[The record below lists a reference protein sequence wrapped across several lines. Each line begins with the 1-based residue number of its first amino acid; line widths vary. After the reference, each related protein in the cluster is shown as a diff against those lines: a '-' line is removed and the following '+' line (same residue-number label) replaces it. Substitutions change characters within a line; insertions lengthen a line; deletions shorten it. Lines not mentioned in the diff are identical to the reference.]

1 MTNVY
6 ALSDY
11 IVTITG
17 IPTGILLDADAN
29 SYSIGGSGQNG
40 YEGSFL
46 DSIRVTRSSDT
57 YSTEGDATGS
67 WVHNKSL
74 NRTGS
79 VTININQISTD
90 VIILSTICKAF
101 ENTKD
106 KRFRKGMKVTVSPS
120 YNPNLVVAEAYDCF
134 VGKQEDQDL
143 GSSATTQSWT
153 LTAGRVEIYPN
164 AIEQL
169 KNE

>member
-11 IVTITG
+11 IITITG
-17 IPTGILLDADAN
+17 IPSGVLL
-29 SYSIGGSGQNG
+29 SGETQYSIGGSGQNG

-46 DSIRVTRSSDT
+46 DSISLTRRNDT
-57 YSTEGDATGS
+57 FSTEGDATGS

-101 ENTKD
+101 ENTTD
-106 KRFRKGMKVTVSPS
+106 KAFRKGMRISVSPS

-134 VGKQEDQDL
+134 VAKQEDQIL
-143 GSSATTQSWT
+143 GS
-153 LTAGRVEIYPN
+153 TASNQNWQFTSGRVEFYRD
-164 AIEQL
+164 AINQIN
-169 KNE
+169 NE

>member
-11 IVTITG
+11 IITITG
-17 IPTGILLDADAN
+17 IPSGVLLN
-29 SYSIGGSGQNG
+29 GETQYSIGGSGQNG

-46 DSIRVTRSSDT
+46 DSITLTRRNET
-57 YSTEGDATGS
+57 FTTEGDTTGS

-74 NRTGS
+74 NRIGAVS
-79 VTININQISTD
+79 ININQISSD

-101 ENTKD
+101 ENTTD
-106 KRFRKGMKVTVSPS
+106 KAFRKGMKITVSPS

-134 VGKQEDQDL
+134 VGKQEDQVL
-143 GSSATTQSWT
+143 GPTANNQNWSF
-153 LTAGRVEIYPN
+153 TAGRIEFYNN
-164 AIEQL
+164 AINQL
-169 KNE
+169 QNE